1 MDFYTGLGDYTDGV
15 SQLRDGAQEMKDGT
29 GEFRSETAD
38 INDTVS
44 EKIDDMI
51 AEKTGSDVPV
61 SSFVDERNTEVD
73 AVQFVITTP
82 AVHVATVEADTATE
96 TTETGLLQKIRN
108 LFR

>member
-1 MDFYTGLGDYTDGV
+1 M
-15 SQLRDGAQEMKDGT
+15 MDGT